1 MDSADPQP
9 AILLI
14 GLSVFTA
21 IYAASVDGSGATRL
35 AAFTTGYSATFIAA
49 AVGMVLAS
57 IIAMVFIRGTR
68 DELLP
73 DGDTPSLVHAG

>member
-1 MDSADPQP
+1 M
-9 AILLI
+9 I

-57 IIAMVFIRGTR
+57 IMVFIRGTR
-68 DELLP
+68 DDLLP